1 MLNGPVSFHSIHE
14 LIGDFLITGSHG
26 TGFFLL
32 LIGVFVVRAAIL
44 LRLGYM
50 HLIIGATRFCQVERR
65 IPLCSGLLIL
75 VQRARIKY
83 PA

>member
-32 LIGVFVVRAAIL
+32 LIGVFVVRAQ
-44 LRLGYM
+44 
-50 HLIIGATRFCQVERR
+50 FCF
-65 IPLCSGLLIL
+65 G
-75 VQRARIKY
+75 
-83 PA
+83 